1 MRMQTLCLSG
11 LILSALATA
20 VGAAGSD
27 CGGQCALRLAV
38 GWRIHTDWAIQ
49 WVAEDGK
56 THADATVAGQG
67 ASREEPEANLEQARD
82 VFAANVGTEDGR
94 NMDQISQEEVR
105 AAVRA
110 TVEKQMQANGGVFV
124 FRDSRAGENL
134 QLTFE
139 DIRLVR
145 SIHGYGFFP
154 NVLFHAKD
162 MPEKKYAL
170 DFWLKPKGEGLELI
184 DMRIQKGPKQEGN
197 TWTMVTRMPVAWW
210 WIPAS
215 EHPGETE
222 EKRAW
227 EVMSA
232 IHEHIAKKRYEHN
245 GIYTLTDDKTGEEL
259 ALEFVE
265 MHQPVRKL
273 QQDGRYFACTDFRR
287 QGSQDEYY
295 DIDFW
300 LDDKSGK
307 VTVGEVRVHKVPQ
320 QEAGVWVQIPRY
332 NFDGL
337 NYEEVK

>member
-1 MRMQTLCLSG
+1 MRIQTLCLSS
-11 LILSALATA
+11 LIWCVLATA
-20 VGAAGSD
+20 LGAM
-27 CGGQCALRLAV
+27 
-38 GWRIHTDWAIQ
+38 
-49 WVAEDGK
+49 
-56 THADATVAGQG
+56 
-67 ASREEPEANLEQARD
+67 
-82 VFAANVGTEDGR
+82 DGR
-94 NMDQISQEEVR
+94 SMDQISQEEVR
-105 AAVRA
+105 AAVKA
-110 TVEKQMQANGGVFV
+110 IVEQQMQANGGVFV
-124 FRDSRAGENL
+124 FRDGRAGENL
-134 QLTFE
+134 QLVFE

-162 MPEKKYAL
+162 MPEKQYAL
-170 DFWLKPKGEGLELI
+170 DFWLKPKGEGLELMDI
-184 DMRIQKGPKQEGN
+184 RIQKGPKKEGN
-197 TWTMVTRMPVAWW
+197 TWTLVTRMPVAWW

-232 IHEHIAKKRYEHN
+232 IHEHIAKARREHN
-245 GIYTLTDDKTGEEL
+245 GIYKLTDDKTGEAL

-320 QEAGVWVQIPRY
+320 QEAGVWTQIPRY
-332 NFDGL
+332 NFDDL